1 MSALERYPL
10 PVAVGVLLGLS
21 LGVLAGWAVW
31 SGSSAGQWWAFGVGV
46 LVGVVLG
53 VLGGAAVWNRARLVC
68 AWVVSMVP
76 SAWTAHALAAGLK
89 AEGRQLESG
98 RHADIAIPVAKVVA
112 VPHIKGGTLRVPVKT
127 DHGRLNPAN
136 APDLARE
143 LAAIM
148 GLSSSSV
155 EFPRKKK
162 NPGYCWF
169 ILGAED
175 ATA

>member
-1 MSALERYPL
+1 ML
-10 PVAVGVLLGLS
+10 PGA
-21 LGVLAGWAVW
+21 WA
-31 SGSSAGQWWAFGVGV
+31 
-46 LVGVVLG
+46 
-53 VLGGAAVWNRARLVC
+53 
-68 AWVVSMVP
+68 
-76 SAWTAHALAAGLK
+76 AHALAAGLK

-112 VPHIKGGTLRVPVKT
+112 IPHIKGGTLRVPVKT
-127 DHGRLNPAN
+127 DHGKLNPAN
-136 APDLARE
+136 APELARE
-143 LAAIM
+143 LSAVM

>member
-46 LVGVVLG
+46 LVGLVLG
-53 VLGGAAVWNRARLVC
+53 VLGGSLVWSRGRLVC
-68 AWVVSMVP
+68 AWVVTMLP
-76 SAWTAHALAAGLK
+76 GAWAAHALAAGLK

-112 VPHIKGGTLRVPVKT
+112 IPHIKGGTLRVPVKT
-127 DHGRLNPAN
+127 DHGKLNPAN
-136 APDLARE
+136 APELARE
-143 LAAIM
+143 LSAVM